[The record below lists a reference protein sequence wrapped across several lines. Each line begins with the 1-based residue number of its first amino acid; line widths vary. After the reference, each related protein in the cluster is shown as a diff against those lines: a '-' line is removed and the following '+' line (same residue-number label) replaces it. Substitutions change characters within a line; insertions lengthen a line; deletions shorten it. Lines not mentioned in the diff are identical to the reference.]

1 MRERTK
7 ETTLSNRID
16 ELMVDREI
24 KNADLAKALYVAPTT
39 VSGYRNGYRCPDLD
53 KINRMAEYMHV
64 SKEYLL
70 GFCQDPACTISDIT
84 RREQG
89 ILELFRALSH
99 HNQELAQEQ
108 LTELLVNQTRF
119 HKNNLK
125 K

>member
-16 ELMVDREI
+16 ELMINREI
-24 KNADLAKALYVAPTT
+24 RNADLAKALYVAPTT

-70 GFCQDPACTISDIT
+70 GLCQDPTCTVSGIT
-84 RREQG
+84 KSEQSV
-89 ILELFRALSH
+89 LELFRALSR

-108 LTELLVNQTRF
+108 MTELLVKQMKAC
-119 HKNNLK
+119 KNKLK